1 MKFKT
6 LRMKNFM
13 RYKGVNE
20 INFSCDETHNVTVV
34 LGDNTVGKTTIA
46 QAFRWC
52 LYGAIMVERGKKE
65 TDYQLLNND
74 VLAALDANKKASVF
88 VEITAVDNERLYTVH
103 REVEYMRVYPK
114 FIAKESYKMLKMFI
128 ADIDSPN
135 IRREV
140 EPGPNYNKINELI
153 NELFPKNLSHY
164 FLFDGE
170 RWSDF
175 SINGVRE
182 NIKESVHILTGL
194 SAYKSAMYHLKDMGD
209 NSVIRKFKK
218 NIQGKGNVYDEY
230 EREQTR
236 LEREVE
242 KCQRQIESLDA
253 SISLCNKKCDEIE
266 LYLEENKNTE
276 QLQTAYKQ
284 LQRTLRAQSERYVAN
299 YKNFISEYNSS
310 AYRFFARPLIEA
322 SLKMV
327 KSVAGE
333 RRDIP
338 HMRQA
343 SIDYIIRSGRCI
355 CGTPITEDSYALE
368 CLLEQRNYLPPADMG
383 SLLGEFEKTANRWNR
398 VEDELSNDAARVDDS
413 ARDYDET
420 VIQLQK
426 MENRMNE
433 NIDFAE
439 KRVQLKRYKDEAN
452 RAAVKKGEIR
462 GLISSYQN
470 RIQNIELQMKNQE
483 IKNAENEKW
492 RNRLV
497 LAEAVYDKLLA
508 DFSERE
514 KKIFYELNEEIQT
527 NFYHMF
533 NAKDKKICLSENYEI
548 QMCYK
553 TDIGYQEEKNLSEG
567 EKVAR
572 NFAFI
577 VTIMDYSRRKK
588 AEYNRANSTGVIAD
602 EDCND
607 TLPIVLDG
615 PFSKLGEENISLV
628 ANVLPQVSEQVIV
641 FMLRKD
647 WAYTGLDEYVGAEYS
662 IDKNPDES
670 FASIRKVDRG

>member
-6 LRMKNFM
+6 LKMKNFM

-20 INFSCDETHNVTVV
+20 INFSCDDECNVTVI

-52 LYGAIMVERGKKE
+52 LYGAIMIERGKKE
-65 TDYQLLNND
+65 SDYELLNND
-74 VLAALDANKKASVF
+74 VLAALDVNAKATVF
-88 VEITAVDNERLYTVH
+88 VEITALDNEKLYTIH
-103 REVEYMRVYPK
+103 REVEYMRVYPR
-114 FIAKESYKMLKMFI
+114 FIARESSKALKMYV
-128 ADIDSPN
+128 ADVDSPDSKT
-135 IRREV
+135 EV
-140 EPGPNYNKINELI
+140 EAGVNYNKINELI

-175 SINGVRE
+175 SVNGVRE

-194 SAYKSAMYHLKDMGD
+194 SSYKAAMFHLKDMGA
-209 NSVIRKFKK
+209 NSVIKK
-218 NIQGKGNVYDEY
+218 LKNNIQGNGNMYDEFQRELVKT
-230 EREQTR
+230 ERDID
-236 LEREVE
+236 
-242 KCQRQIESLDA
+242 KYQRQVEGLEADIRRY
-253 SISLCNKKCDEIE
+253 NKQCEEIE
-266 LYLEENKNTE
+266 LYLEENKDTE
-276 QLQTAYKQ
+276 QLQAAFRQSQKM
-284 LQRTLRAQSERYVAN
+284 LRAQSERYLAN
-299 YKNFISEYNSS
+299 YKTFISEYNSN
-310 AYRFFARPLIEA
+310 AYRIFARPLIEA
-322 SLKMV
+322 CLKRV
-327 KSVAGE
+327 KAVNGE

-355 CGTPITEDSYALE
+355 CGTPVTEGSYALE

-383 SLLGEFEKTANRWNR
+383 SLLGEFEKTAIRWCRYEN
-398 VEDELSNDAARVDDS
+398 EIEQDAARVDDS

-420 VIQLQK
+420 CIQIQK
-426 MENRMNE
+426 MENKMSE
-433 NIDFAE
+433 NIDFSQKRAE
-439 KRVQLKRYKDEAN
+439 LKHYRDEMAK
-452 RAAVKKGEIR
+452 AVERKGEVKGIIVS
-462 GLISSYQN
+462 LKDKISS
-470 RIQNIELQMKNQE
+470 IELQMRNQE
-483 IKNAENEKW
+483 AKNAENEKW
-492 RNRLV
+492 RQRLA
-497 LAEAVYDKLLA
+497 LAEAVYDKLSA

-514 KKIFYELNEEIQT
+514 RKIFCELNQEIQT
-527 NFYHMF
+527 NFAKMF
-533 NAKDKKICLSENYEI
+533 NAKDKRIQLSENYEI

-553 TDIGYQEEKNLSEG
+553 TDVGYKEEKNLSEG

-588 AEYNRANSTGVIAD
+588 LDSNEIAGGD
-602 EDCND
+602 GASDY

-628 ANVLPQVSEQVIV
+628 ANVLPEVSEQVIV

-647 WAYTGLDEYVGAEYS
+647 WSYTGLDKYVGAEYS
-662 IDKNPDES
+662 IDKRPDES
-670 FASIRKVDRG
+670 FASIRKVERA

>member
-13 RYKGVNE
+13 RYKGLNE
-20 INFSCDETHNVTVV
+20 INFSCDEEHNVTVV

-52 LYGAIMVERGKKE
+52 LYGAIMVERGKKD

-74 VLAALDANKKASVF
+74 VLSKMDANGRAPVF
-88 VEITAVDNERLYTVH
+88 VEIMAVDSEHVYTIH
-103 REVEYMRVYPK
+103 REVEYMRAYPK
-114 FIAKESYKMLKMFI
+114 FIAKESYKTVKMFV
-128 ADIDSPN
+128 ADIDSPD
-135 IRREV
+135 IKREV

-153 NELFPKNLSHY
+153 NELFPRNLSHY

-175 SINGVRE
+175 AINGVRE

-209 NSVIRKFKK
+209 NSVIKKFKK
-218 NIQGKGNVYDEY
+218 NIQGKGNVYDDY
-230 EREQTR
+230 ERDQTR

-242 KCQRQIESLDA
+242 KCQKQIENLDA
-253 SISLCNKKCDEIE
+253 SINLCNKKCEEIE
-266 LYLEENKNTE
+266 NYLEENKNTE
-276 QLQTAYKQ
+276 QLQMEYRQT
-284 LQRTLRAQSERYVAN
+284 QRMLRAQGERYLAN
-299 YKNFISEYNSS
+299 YKAFISDYNSS
-310 AYRFFARPLIEA
+310 AFRLFAKPLIEA

-355 CGTPITEDSYALE
+355 CGTPVTKGSYALE
-368 CLLEQRNYLPPADMG
+368 CLLEQRNYLPPADIG

-398 VEDELSNDAARVDDS
+398 VEDELSSDAARVDDS

-420 VIQLQK
+420 CIQLQK
-426 MENRMNE
+426 MENRMND

-439 KRVQLKRYKDEAN
+439 KRAQLKRYKDEAAK
-452 RAAVKKGEIR
+452 AAERKREIK
-462 GLISSYQN
+462 GLIASYRS
-470 RIQNIELQMKNQE
+470 RIQSIEVQMKNQE
-483 IKNAENEKW
+483 AKNAENEKW
-492 RNRLV
+492 RKRLG
-497 LAEAVYDKLLA
+497 LAEAVYEKLFA

-514 KKIFYELNEEIQT
+514 KKIFSELNDEIQV

-533 NAKDKKICLSENYEI
+533 NAKDKKIRLSENYEI

-553 TDIGYQEEKNLSEG
+553 TDLGYQEEKNLSEG

-588 AEYNRANSTGVIAD
+588 LEYSRADGSSEATGF
-602 EDCND
+602 EEGND

-615 PFSKLGEENISLV
+615 PFSKLGAENISLV
-628 ANVLPQVSEQVIV
+628 AGVLPQVSEQVIV

-647 WAYTGLDEYVGAEYS
+647 WAYTGLDKYVGAEYS

-670 FASIRKVDRG
+670 FASIRKVDR

>member
-1 MKFKT
+1 
-6 LRMKNFM
+6 
-13 RYKGVNE
+13 
-20 INFSCDETHNVTVV
+20 
-34 LGDNTVGKTTIA
+34 
-46 QAFRWC
+46 
-52 LYGAIMVERGKKE
+52 
-65 TDYQLLNND
+65 
-74 VLAALDANKKASVF
+74 
-88 VEITAVDNERLYTVH
+88 
-103 REVEYMRVYPK
+103 
-114 FIAKESYKMLKMFI
+114 
-128 ADIDSPN
+128 
-135 IRREV
+135 
-140 EPGPNYNKINELI
+140 
-153 NELFPKNLSHY
+153 
-164 FLFDGE
+164 
-170 RWSDF
+170 
-175 SINGVRE
+175 
-182 NIKESVHILTGL
+182 
-194 SAYKSAMYHLKDMGD
+194 MYDD
-209 NSVIRKFKK
+209 
-218 NIQGKGNVYDEY
+218 Y

-242 KCQRQIESLDA
+242 KLQKQMESIDA
-253 SISLCNKKCDEIE
+253 NISLCNKKCDEIE
-266 LYLEENKNTE
+266 LYLEENKDTE

-284 LQRTLRAQSERYVAN
+284 SQRMLRAQGERYLAN
-299 YKNFISEYNSS
+299 YKTFISEYSS
-310 AYRFFARPLIEA
+310 CAYRLFARPLIEA

-355 CGTPITEDSYALE
+355 CGTPITEGSYALE

-383 SLLGEFEKTANRWNR
+383 SLLGEFEKTANRWKM
-398 VEDELSNDAARVDDS
+398 VDDELPDDAARVDES
-413 ARDYDET
+413 ARDYEET
-420 VIQLQK
+420 IIQLQK
-426 MENRMNE
+426 MENKMNE

-439 KRVQLKRYKDEAN
+439 KRTQLRRYKDEVN
-452 RAAVKKGEIR
+452 KAAVKKGEIK
-462 GLISSYQN
+462 GLISSYQT
-470 RIQNIELQMKNQE
+470 RIQSIELQMKNQE

-492 RNRLV
+492 RNKLG
-497 LAEAVYDKLLA
+497 LAEAIYDKLSA

-514 KKIFYELNEEIQT
+514 KKIFYELNEEIQA
-527 NFYHMF
+527 NFSRMF
-533 NAKDKKICLSENYEI
+533 NAKDKRIRLSENYEI

-577 VTIMDYSRRKK
+577 VTIMDYSTRKK
-588 AEYNRANSTGVIAD
+588 NEYNKAD
-602 EDCND
+602 SIVEDKDDDCND
-607 TLPIVLDG
+607 ALPIVLDG

-662 IDKNPDES
+662 IDKNPEDS

>member
-6 LRMKNFM
+6 LKMKNFM

-20 INFSCDETHNVTVV
+20 IKFSCDDEHNVTVI

-65 TDYQLLNND
+65 SDYELLNND
-74 VLAALDANKKASVF
+74 VLAALDVNARATVF
-88 VEITAVDNERLYTVH
+88 VEITALDNEKLYTIH
-103 REVEYMRVYPK
+103 REVEYMRVYPR
-114 FIAKESYKMLKMFI
+114 FIARESFKALKMYV
-128 ADIDSPN
+128 ADVDSPDSKT
-135 IRREV
+135 EV
-140 EPGPNYNKINELI
+140 EVGVNYNKINELI
-153 NELFPKNLSHY
+153 NELFPRNLSHY

-175 SINGVRE
+175 SVNGVRE

-194 SAYKSAMYHLKDMGD
+194 SSYKAAMFHLKDMGT
-209 NSVIRKFKK
+209 NSVIKK
-218 NIQGKGNVYDEY
+218 LKNNIQGNGNMYDEFQRELVKT
-230 EREQTR
+230 ERDID
-236 LEREVE
+236 
-242 KCQRQIESLDA
+242 KYQRQIESLEAD
-253 SISLCNKKCDEIE
+253 IRRYNQKCEEIE
-266 LYLEENKNTE
+266 LYLEENRDTE
-276 QLQTAYKQ
+276 QLQMAFRQSQKM
-284 LQRTLRAQSERYVAN
+284 LRAQSERYIAN
-299 YKNFISEYNSS
+299 YKTFISEYNSN
-310 AYRFFARPLIEA
+310 AYRIFARPLIEA
-322 SLKMV
+322 CLKRV
-327 KSVAGE
+327 KSVNGE

-355 CGTPITEDSYALE
+355 CGTPVTEGSYALE

-383 SLLGEFEKTANRWNR
+383 SLLGEFEKTAIRWCRYDN
-398 VEDELSNDAARVDDS
+398 EIEQDAARVDDS

-420 VIQLQK
+420 CIQIQK
-426 MENRMNE
+426 TENKMNE
-433 NIDFAE
+433 NIDFSQ
-439 KRVQLKRYKDEAN
+439 KRTELKHYRDEMAK
-452 RAAVKKGEIR
+452 AVERKGEVKGIIVS
-462 GLISSYQN
+462 LKDKISS
-470 RIQNIELQMKNQE
+470 IELQMRNQE
-483 IKNAENEKW
+483 AKNAENEKW
-492 RNRLV
+492 RQRLA
-497 LAEAVYDKLLA
+497 LAEAVYDKLSA

-514 KKIFYELNEEIQT
+514 RKIFCELNQEIQA
-527 NFYHMF
+527 NFAKMF
-533 NAKDKKICLSENYEI
+533 NAKDKRIQLSENYEI

-553 TDIGYQEEKNLSEG
+553 TDVGYKEEKNLSEG

-588 AEYNRANSTGVIAD
+588 LESNEIAGGD
-602 EDCND
+602 Y

-628 ANVLPQVSEQVIV
+628 ANVLPEVSEQVIV

-647 WAYTGLDEYVGAEYS
+647 WAYTGLDKYVGAEYS
-662 IDKNPDES
+662 IDKRPDES
-670 FASIRKVDRG
+670 FASIRKVERA